1 MTLDDKTRNTKNE
14 NVNKS
19 KDSHKNPT
27 KSNPRINTNVS
38 VKNIKVH
45 IAEMSACDNAGFKDE
60 YNVIFKIFFSSL
72 TDVFFCHKKI
82 VISDNKSVFCQIHL
96 TEH

>member
-1 MTLDDKTRNTKNE
+1 MTVDDRTRNTKNE

-27 KSNPRINTNVS
+27 KSNPLINTNVS

-60 YNVIFKIFFSSL
+60 Y
-72 TDVFFCHKKI
+72 
-82 VISDNKSVFCQIHL
+82 SVKLNCLFHS
-96 TEH
+96 